1 MGNLSTLNERQKEA
15 VLHTEGPLLII
26 AGAGAGK
33 TKTLTHRIAHLVE
46 KGIKPENILAIT
58 FTNKAAHE
66 MRERAINL
74 LLENREW
81 REDGVPFISTF
92 HSLGVHII
100 KNHASIFGLTRH
112 FAIADEGDA
121 LSLIKDALKNLGF
134 DPKEINPNK
143 IRSIISRFKGD
154 GVNKDEYTKIAQVRF
169 EKIVAQVWVEY
180 EKLLKQEKAL
190 DFDDLL
196 LKTVEL
202 LRNHPEILKIYQ
214 DRFKYIHVDEY
225 QDTNALQY
233 NMVNL
238 LVGKNKN
245 ICVVGDSD
253 QNIYSW
259 RGANIKNILN
269 FEEDFP
275 GAKVVLLE
283 RNYRSTKNILEAANA
298 IISKNTVR
306 KAKNL
311 FTESKDGEKIDLVEC
326 FDENIEGRFIAGKIG
341 DLVNE
346 GKKYGDFAVLYR
358 ANFQSRAIEE
368 AMLSAQIPYK
378 VLGTKFFD
386 RKEVKDV
393 LSYIRASLNK
403 ESLSDIKRIINVPAR
418 GIGKVT
424 IAKIFAGFTAELP
437 ATMQIKINNFYKLLD
452 KIKEFSETS
461 SPSEIVKFVIEES
474 GLRKALKDGTSD
486 DLERLENIEELV
498 TVATSY
504 DVLPL
509 GEGIEKLLENSAL
522 ASEQDSLLEKS
533 DDAVRLM
540 TVHASKGLEFDNVFI
555 TGLEQDLFP
564 HKRNDSQSIED
575 QEEERRLFYVALTR
589 AAKKIFLCFASIRT
603 LFGNRLISTPSEFI
617 YDIPEDLLERTV
629 AHREFMGGK
638 IIYLD

>member
-1 MGNLSTLNERQKEA
+1 VGNLSTLNERQKEA